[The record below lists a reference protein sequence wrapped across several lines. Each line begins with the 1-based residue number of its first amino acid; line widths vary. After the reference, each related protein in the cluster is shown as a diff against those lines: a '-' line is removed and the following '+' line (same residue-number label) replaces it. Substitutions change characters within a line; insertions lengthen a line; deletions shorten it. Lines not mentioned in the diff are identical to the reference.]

1 MSRHRAAENS
11 SDGTTVPVTGSGN
24 ALDSDLENDQ
34 RYHYLVCCAYR
45 PGGTGEVLSPG
56 VRFDVVAKP
65 PPQATRDFKVW
76 VEGEEIVCSWPP
88 PEHGQVVVVRSNRP
102 SPWRMGDRLSAEE
115 VDQLGDRIQCE
126 AARAVNRTP
135 DASQPYYHAFS
146 VGSAEAVAS
155 GSGCAMVVPPV
166 SDLKL
171 SATRDGVILRW
182 AWPSACTAV
191 RVVRRLDQWPCGPN
205 DAEAVWYPA
214 LERNTEMP
222 ATSS

>member
-1 MSRHRAAENS
+1 MAAQGGDRSVDISWKPPAGVSRILVCRGIEPPKDS

-76 VEGEEIVCSWPP
+76 VEGEEIVCSWSP

-102 SPWRMGDRLSAEE
+102 SPWRLGDRLSA
-115 VDQLGDRIQCE
+115 
-126 AARAVNRTP
+126 
-135 DASQPYYHAFS
+135 
-146 VGSAEAVAS
+146 
-155 GSGCAMVVPPV
+155 
-166 SDLKL
+166 
-171 SATRDGVILRW
+171 
-182 AWPSACTAV
+182 
-191 RVVRRLDQWPCGPN
+191 RR
-205 DAEAVWYPA
+205 
-214 LERNTEMP
+214 
-222 ATSS
+222 